1 MTMAFEDDM
10 IDAGFN
16 NAEDYLEYLMDEGD
30 RVMQRLIDEED
41 RMRDWEEEEPDVEYD
56 ESMDEDW
63 EE

>member
-16 NAEDYLEYLMDEGD
+16 DPMEYMDYLMDEGD
-30 RVMQRLIDEED
+30 RIMQRLIEEED

-56 ESMDEDW
+56 ESMEEDW